1 MLYPIE
7 LLGHMRMQGD
17 CTGVISAGMLT
28 SIGAFVMPW
37 RSGLTKNRQMPCSPL
52 PVLEPLPRLGVRL
65 KLK

>member
-37 RSGLTKNRQMPCSPL
+37 RGGLTKNRQAPCSSL
-52 PVLEPLPRLGVRL
+52 PALEPLPGPGARLTL
-65 KLK
+65 K